1 MYVFIDDSGDAG
13 FRLGEGSS
21 DSLVIA
27 CCVFPDADSAELAAG
42 EIRKIRSELGWHTSH
57 EFKFSKTRADIRM
70 QFLVRLAKQNFFIR
84 AIVLPKKDIYSDFLK
99 TEHKSFYNFAIQS
112 VLSNSGGTIQNASIR
127 IDGSGGREY
136 RKAAIAYFRRESQA
150 KDAGII
156 RRVSF
161 VDSHRDQLIQLAD
174 MVAGSIRCSHD
185 SNRVDSGQYLGAL
198 NARIRDPR
206 SDIWVFGVPR

>member
-27 CCVFPDADSAELAAG
+27 CCVFPDADSAELAAD
-42 EIRKIRSELGWHTSH
+42 EIREIRSELGWHSAH
-57 EFKFSKTRADIRM
+57 EFKFSKTRTDIRM
-70 QFLVRLAKQNFFIR
+70 MFLSRIASHNFFIR
-84 AIVLPKKDIYSDFLK
+84 AIVLPKKAIYSDFLK

-136 RKAAIAYFRRESQA
+136 RKAAISYFRREAKS
-150 KDAGII
+150 KDAQII
-156 RRVSF
+156 RKVSF

-174 MVAGSIRCSHD
+174 MVAGSIRCAHD
-185 SNRVDSGQYLGAL
+185 ASRSDAGQYLGVL
-198 NARIRDPR
+198 RKRVRDPR
-206 SDIWVFGVPR
+206 SDIWVFGASR

>member
-27 CCVFPDADSAELAAG
+27 CCVFPDADSAELAAD
-42 EIRKIRSELGWHTSH
+42 EIRRIRSELGWHSAH
-57 EFKFSKTRADIRM
+57 EFKSTKTRSDIKIK
-70 QFLVRLAKQNFFIR
+70 FLSRIATHNFFIR
-84 AIVLPKKDIYSDFLK
+84 AIVLPKKDIYSDFLR

-136 RKAAIAYFRRESQA
+136 RKAAISYFRREAKS

-156 RRVSF
+156 RKVSF

-185 SNRVDSGQYLGAL
+185 LSGSDAGQYLAVL
-198 NARIRDPR
+198 RKRIRDPR
-206 SDIWVFGVPR
+206 SDIWIFGAPR